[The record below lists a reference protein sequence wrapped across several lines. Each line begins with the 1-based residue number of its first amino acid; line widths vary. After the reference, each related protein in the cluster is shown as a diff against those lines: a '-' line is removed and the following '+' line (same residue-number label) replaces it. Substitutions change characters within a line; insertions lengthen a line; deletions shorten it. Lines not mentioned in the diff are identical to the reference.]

1 MIVLTGGGGFIGS
14 VILGYLNSQ
23 QITDICLID
32 NLPHSDQYKNLI
44 GKTYKNIYSVI
55 DTELVDHNVTG
66 VIHIGANSSTLEKS
80 WSSLYETNVRSTRKW
95 NLFCKERGIPFIFA
109 SSAAI
114 YGNGHGPLNQY
125 AFSKLISENEIEG
138 VILRLFNVY
147 GPNEYHKGRMAS
159 TIFHWVNQLKDT
171 NELKLFV
178 NSKKYS
184 RDFIWVEDVAKT
196 VYHFMYKNYQPGI
209 YDLGTGSSVDFETVA
224 DLVISNSNKGTKKF
238 IDMPTDLK
246 EQYQINT
253 VADPKSL
260 INEGVN
266 VKDFIGIEEGI
277 KKYLDYLATN
287 RYY

>member
-1 MIVLTGGGGFIGS
+1 MI
-14 VILGYLNSQ
+14 
-23 QITDICLID
+23 DD
-32 NLPHSDQYKNLI
+32 LPHSDQYKNLI
-44 GKTYKNIYSVI
+44 GKTYKNLYSVI
-55 DTELVDHNVTG
+55 DADLADQNITG

-80 WSSLYETNVRSTRKW
+80 WISLYETNVRSTRKW

-114 YGNGHGPLNQY
+114 YGNSQGPLNQY

-159 TIFHWVNQLKDT
+159 TIFHWANQLKD
-171 NELKLFV
+171 NDELKLFV
-178 NSKKYS
+178 NSKQYS

-196 VYHFMYKNYQPGI
+196 VYHFMYRNYQPGI

-224 DLVISNSNKGTKKF
+224 DLVISNTNNGKKRF
-238 IDMPTDLK
+238 VDMPDDLK
-246 EQYQINT
+246 KQYQINT
-253 VADPKSL
+253 LADLGSLTNSGVDVKSFTK
-260 INEGVN
+260 VH
-266 VKDFIGIEEGI
+266 DGIE
-277 KKYLDYLATN
+277 KYTDYLATN